1 MNDQLIGTHGDY
13 HMRVIEKIA
22 DFGKLGA
29 LWNGLLENH
38 RSHVPYLCYEWY
50 EIWLKHYFTEDRLLI
65 LLLYKNGDLA
75 AIAPFFL
82 NQQKFKG
89 LIKVRKVELIGNIV
103 SPIRTFILGSSDGKR
118 RRKQVSAI
126 FNFFLEKF
134 EDWDIIDL
142 NSIPEED
149 TSWDIIRRTI
159 RQSALA
165 NREYVCFGNWY
176 LDKINFS
183 GNEYIN
189 RRTSNIKN
197 NIKRYRKKLEK
208 MGKLELKIRSDEET
222 ETILDYHYQVRE
234 KSWKYKDRHYSF
246 HRDLAGLAKEK
257 GWLRSGFLFLNGVPI
272 ASQLWIVCNRV
283 AYIHSLNF
291 DEAYRQFI
299 PGVILST
306 EMMKYVIDID
316 KVIEVDYL
324 RGDEPY
330 KKDWTPNRRERKGIT
345 IFNHNLRGRFLS
357 FLMTGILPIAEK
369 HPYLLSAKNKFSD
382 YLEKKRQ

>member
-1 MNDQLIGTHGDY
+1 MSDHSMATHSKY
-13 HMRVIEKIA
+13 HMKVIEKL
-22 DFGKLGA
+22 DEFGKLKVP
-29 LWNGLLENH
+29 WNGLLENH
-38 RSHVPYLCYEWY
+38 RSPVPYLCHEWY
-50 EIWLKHYFTEDRLLI
+50 EIWLKHYFKEDRLLI

-75 AIAPFFL
+75 AIAPFL
-82 NQQKFKG
+82 LKRETFKG
-89 LIKVRKVELIGNIV
+89 AIKVRKVELIGNIV
-103 SPIRTFILGSSDGKR
+103 SPIRTFIFGSSDEKT

-134 EDWDIIDL
+134 GDWDIIDL

-159 RQSALA
+159 KQSALA
-165 NREYVCFGNWY
+165 NREYACFGNWY

-183 GNEYIN
+183 GDEYI
-189 RRTSNIKN
+189 RTRTSNIRN

-208 MGKLELKIRSDEET
+208 MGKLELKTTSDEET
-222 ETILDYHYQVRE
+222 DTILHFHYTVRE

-246 HRDLAGLAKEK
+246 HRDLAGLAKQK
-257 GWLRSGFLFLNGVPI
+257 GWLRSGFLFLNDVPI

-291 DEAYRQFI
+291 DETYRKFI
-299 PGVILST
+299 PGVILSA

-316 KVIEVDYL
+316 RVVEVDYL

-345 IFNHNLRGRFLS
+345 IFNDNLKGRFFS
-357 FLMTGILPIAEK
+357 FFMTGILPIAEK
-369 HPYLLSAKNKFSD
+369 YPYLLSAKNKLSD
-382 YLEKKRQ
+382 YLEKKRR